1 MTVLKKL
8 QKAIE
13 QVDMFCS
20 SELLRYNSETQYKT
34 LTGGLFSISII
45 IFIVIG
51 FASMISDTLN
61 RTTIASS
68 VQTIKQSDPTLSI
81 LKNNKE
87 GMFMFGISVQSTD
100 VSLNLDLSQEKRFF
114 DLVVVL
120 AKM

>member
-20 SELLRYNSETQYKT
+20 SELLHYNSETQYKT